1 MGKKLVK
8 LSDFYVLFLFMTIIS
23 AFVLYFQF
31 IFGIISFLLTLISF
45 VLILYYVKNKN
56 VEYENDVNR
65 YRDSLDNIASEV
77 VYKMPFPVAVL
88 NNKGRVKWY
97 KFRNFKFWYFWSF
110 KRMKWKSK
118 LGNIKI

>member
-8 LSDFYVLFLFMTIIS
+8 LSDFYVLFLFMMIIS

-88 NNKGRVKWY
+88 NNKGRVKWV
-97 KFRNFKFWYFWSF
+97 
-110 KRMKWKSK
+110 
-118 LGNIKI
+118 